1 MKIYCSMNI
10 WNYIK
15 ADSFFKD
22 YLPHIKSYKHKLRG
36 KNGRGNP
43 VEFNESEKKEIK
55 AALKKLF
62 KDLTG

>member
-1 MKIYCSMNI
+1 MNNI
-10 WNYIK
+10 FKYIVGK
-15 ADSFFKD
+15 YFFKD
-22 YLPHIKSYKHKLRG
+22 YAPNVADWKKKMSG

-43 VEFNESEKKEIK
+43 IDFKENDKKEIK